1 MKITKAHVD
10 KIHTLLDAGL
20 VIGVGNPKPGEACVE
35 AVICMALGLPHGD
48 DPKCVLPCLRTL
60 KINLNDRNW
69 SSNKARAE
77 GLRRL
82 AIAQLGSDTL
92 DAKDFVTRL
101 ARMTIQTV
109 VPAALR
115 SAAKMLRG
123 EHPTKLLVLATK
135 CEKEPTEVNA
145 RKAQKA
151 AYAAA
156 AAANAAD
163 AAHAAYAAANAAA
176 NAAAAAYAA
185 ANAADA
191 AAAADAY
198 DEVLA
203 TFAENVVQILIEMK
217 APGCQ
222 WLEAV

>member
-1 MKITKAHVD
+1 MMKITQAHVD

-48 DPKCVLPCLRTL
+48 NPKCVLPCLRTL

-77 GLRRL
+77 ALRRL

-115 SAAKMLRG
+115 SAAKVLTG

-135 CEKEPTEVNA
+135 CEKEPTEANA
-145 RKAQKA
+145 REAQK
-151 AYAAA
+151 
-156 AAANAAD
+156 
-163 AAHAAYAAANAAA
+163 AAANAAA
-176 NAAAAAYAA
+176 YAA
-185 ANAADA
+185 TK
-191 AAAADAY
+191 

-222 WLEAV
+222 WLEAA